1 MLIRISLIIAIV
13 AGLAVGALNF
23 VKIGKT
29 ITVLRTDLASEK
41 GQKEK
46 AQADLANTRRELEK
60 TSTDLRHTKE
70 TLTATIAEKDTAVA
84 TATAANKRAGDLSE
98 KLNKTV
104 EERDD
109 ARANLEAYRVSGLT
123 AAQVMNLGKQLKQT
137 EDNLAGAQEENRV
150 LGGQIKNLT
159 AKLARYEGI
168 DPTVRLPARL
178 KGTILVSDPKW
189 DFVVL
194 NIGQDEGVLE
204 YGELLVSRDGR
215 LVAKVIVRS
224 VQKNRCIANV
234 MPGWK
239 LGEVMEGDQVIPAH
253 PASS

>member
-13 AGLAVGALNF
+13 GGLAVGALNF

-41 GQKEK
+41 SQKEK
-46 AQADLANTRRELEK
+46 AQADLASTRRELEK

-84 TATAANKRAGDLSE
+84 AASAASKRATELSD

-109 ARANLEAYRVSGLT
+109 ARANLEAYRVSGLSS
-123 AAQVMNLGKQLKQT
+123 AQVMNLGKQLKQT
-137 EDNLAGAQEENRV
+137 EENLTGAQEENKL
-150 LGGQIKNLT
+150 LGNKI
-159 AKLARYEGI
+159 AKLEFELDKYRGKI
-168 DPTVRLPARL
+168 PIVFLPATLEGR
-178 KGTILVSDPKW
+178 ILVSDPKW

-194 NIGQDEGVLE
+194 SVGEDQGVKVD
-204 YGELLVSRDGR
+204 GELLVSRAGK
-215 LVAKVIVRS
+215 LVAKVIVRNI
-224 VQKNRCIANV
+224 QKDRCIANV

-239 LGEVMEGDQVIPAH
+239 LGELMEGDQVIPAH
-253 PASS
+253 PAS